1 MFTGKQ
7 RATHTIIRL
16 ATLML
21 KLGIAVLLI
30 GWLFSQRRI
39 TLSLSL
45 LLHPTAQTIALVCA
59 AAGAV
64 CLGLLCMAWRFE
76 QLLRCVGFPLSY
88 REALGLTFIGSFT
101 GAVLP
106 GLLGGDVVRAIYLCR
121 HSTHQRSKAI
131 AAIMVDRVLG
141 LYALMSL
148 AVLALPLVSCWH
160 LTQMDRHIQLVLLIL
175 WGGVTSGGLILT
187 SCRWIHMPAYQRLHS
202 SLPQLLRHLTE
213 ALVAYCATPRLL
225 IASLLL
231 SMLNHLLVIISFWIV
246 GVIIGDSLSLV
257 GHLVINP
264 LAMLL
269 NAIPLAPGGVGITE
283 SGFSLLFEHAGSP
296 NGATIGLFGRVIQY
310 VVFTLGGIPALLLL
324 KIRRISAETAE
335 TIPRVAEGATV

>member
-1 MFTGKQ
+1 MLTGKQ
-7 RATHTIIRL
+7 RTTHTIIHV

-21 KLGIAVLLI
+21 KLGVAALLI

-39 TLSLSL
+39 TLSLFMQ
-45 LLHPTAQTIALVCA
+45 LHPTAQTIALFCA
-59 AAGAV
+59 VAGAV
-64 CLGLLCMAWRFE
+64 CLGILCMGWRFE
-76 QLLRCVGFPLSY
+76 QLLRCVGFSISY

-106 GLLGGDVVRAIYLCR
+106 GLLGGDVVKAIYLCR
-121 HSTHQRSKAI
+121 RSTHQRSEALT
-131 AAIMVDRVLG
+131 AIMVDRVIG

-148 AVLALPLVSCWH
+148 AVLALPLAGLWH
-160 LTQMDRHIQLVLLIL
+160 CTRLDRHIQLILLTL
-175 WGGVTSGGLILT
+175 WGGVTLGGLILT
-187 SCRWIHMPAYQRLHS
+187 SCRWTRVPVYQRLHS
-202 SLPQLLRHLTE
+202 CLPQTLRNLTQ

-231 SMLNHLLVIISFWIV
+231 SMLNHLLVVISFWIV
-246 GVIIGDSLSLV
+246 GVIIGDSLSLM

-296 NGATIGLFGRVIQY
+296 NGATIGLLGRIIQY

-335 TIPRVAEGATV
+335 TIPRIAEGATV